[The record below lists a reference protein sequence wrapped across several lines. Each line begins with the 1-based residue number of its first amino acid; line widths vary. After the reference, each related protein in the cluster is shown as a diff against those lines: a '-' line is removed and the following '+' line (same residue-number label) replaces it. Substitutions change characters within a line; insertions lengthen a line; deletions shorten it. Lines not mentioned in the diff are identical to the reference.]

1 MSHFFAYLS
10 RMRFVRRWGLMRNT
24 YDENLQEH
32 SLQVA
37 MIAHALAVIR
47 NRMFGGTV
55 NPERAAALALFHDA
69 EEVLT
74 GDVVAPIKHFSSKI
88 RRAHLEVGGVARDKL
103 YAMLP
108 AALRRD
114 FRPLLFEEKG
124 DRHEWQLVHAA
135 DKLCAYLKC
144 VEEMRV
150 GNEDFAKAAAV
161 LKQQVE
167 SIQLPELGFFLETF
181 APSFAMT
188 LDELNQSGTRLRRA
202 QPRSP

>member
-24 YDENLQEH
+24 HDENLLEH

-37 MIAHALAVIR
+37 MVAHALAVVR
-47 NRMFGGTV
+47 NRLFGGAV
-55 NPERAAALALFHDA
+55 NPERAATLALFHDA
-69 EEVLT
+69 EEVIT
-74 GDVVAPIKHFSSKI
+74 GDVVAPIKHFSPRI
-88 RRAHLEVGGVARDKL
+88 RRAHREVGEVAKRKL

-108 AALRRD
+108 GTIRKD

-124 DRHEWQLVHAA
+124 DREEWGIVHAA

-161 LKQQVE
+161 LKRQVE
-167 SIQLPELGFFLETF
+167 AIEMPEVGYFLQTF

-188 LDELNQSGTRLRRA
+188 LDELNG
-202 QPRSP
+202 

>member
-24 YDENLQEH
+24 HDENLLEH

-37 MIAHALAVIR
+37 MVAHALAVVR
-47 NRMFGGTV
+47 NRLFGGAV
-55 NPERAAALALFHDA
+55 NPERAATLALFHDA
-69 EEVLT
+69 EEVIT
-74 GDVVAPIKHFSSKI
+74 GDVVAPIKHFSPRI
-88 RRAHLEVGGVARDKL
+88 RRAHREVGEVAKRKL

-108 AALRRD
+108 ETIRKD

-124 DRHEWQLVHAA
+124 DREEWRIVHAA

-161 LKQQVE
+161 LKRQVE
-167 SIQLPELGFFLETF
+167 AIEMPEVGYFLQTF

-188 LDELNQSGTRLRRA
+188 LDELNG
-202 QPRSP
+202 

>member
-47 NRMFGGTV
+47 NRMFEGTV

-74 GDVVAPIKHFSSKI
+74 GDVVAPIKHFSHKI
-88 RRAHLEVGGVARDKL
+88 RRAHLEVGGVARQKL
-103 YAMLP
+103 YTMLP
-108 AALRRD
+108 AAIRRD

-124 DRHEWQLVHAA
+124 DQHEWQIVHAA

-167 SIQLPELGFFLETF
+167 AIRLPEIGYFLETF

-188 LDELNQSGTRLRRA
+188 LDELNQSDTRPRRPHLRS
-202 QPRSP
+202 Q

>member
-47 NRMFGGTV
+47 NRIFGGTV
-55 NPERAAALALFHDA
+55 NPERAAALAMFHDA

-74 GDVVAPIKHFSSKI
+74 GDVVAPIKHFSHKI
-88 RRAHLEVGGVARDKL
+88 RRAHLEVAGVARQKL

-108 AALRRD
+108 AAIRKD
-114 FRPLLFEEKG
+114 FRALLFEEKA
-124 DRHEWQLVHAA
+124 DQHEWQIVHAA
-135 DKLCAYLKC
+135 DKLCAHLKC

-167 SIQLPELGFFLETF
+167 SIRLPEVAYFLETF

-188 LDELNQSGTRLRRA
+188 LDELNQSDARPRRA
-202 QPRSP
+202 QPRLP